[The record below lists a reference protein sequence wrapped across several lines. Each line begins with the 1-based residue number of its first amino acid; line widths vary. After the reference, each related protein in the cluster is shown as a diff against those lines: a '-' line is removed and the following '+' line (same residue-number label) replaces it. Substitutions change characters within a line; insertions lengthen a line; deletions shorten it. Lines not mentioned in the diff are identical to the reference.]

1 MLFYGHCSQA
11 EAEKVLNQITK
22 RTNRGLC
29 KLTKNASSSNVIDLA
44 QDLSSSEDEK
54 RGGGLSSRLDYIPVK
69 RGSIAAAS
77 DDSQNA
83 DDSVDG
89 EEDATK

>member
-1 MLFYGHCSQA
+1 MLFCAHCSQA

-54 RGGGLSSRLDYIPVK
+54 FVFSVICSSIVCGVIPF
-69 RGSIAAAS
+69 
-77 DDSQNA
+77 QF
-83 DDSVDG
+83 SVVLLIHN
-89 EEDATK
+89 T

>member
-54 RGGGLSSRLDYIPVK
+54 FVHLVLSARVVCDRGRRVVWFI
-69 RGSIAAAS
+69 
-77 DDSQNA
+77 
-83 DDSVDG
+83 SV
-89 EEDATK
+89 

>member
-1 MLFYGHCSQA
+1 MILMAVRAKDLIIYAVLMELCSSCLVLTTKTSAIIHC
-11 EAEKVLNQITK
+11 N
-22 RTNRGLC
+22 
-29 KLTKNASSSNVIDLA
+29 SSCSLR
-44 QDLSSSEDEK
+44 
-54 RGGGLSSRLDYIPVK
+54 RGGGLSSRLDYIAVK

>member
-1 MLFYGHCSQA
+1 MKLCSP
-11 EAEKVLNQITK
+11 
-22 RTNRGLC
+22 R
-29 KLTKNASSSNVIDLA
+29 
-44 QDLSSSEDEK
+44 

-89 EEDATK
+89 EEDATKWINNLVGANPVGVAKSSGSSHVGCSRVDT